1 MLTDEV
7 EVLLGVQATYAAPT
21 VADRGLNLAHWY
33 ERGSPVTSFGT
44 VDVEAEVRDLPDA
57 SHQETVD
64 AISVSAAWQ
73 DALTAFRR
81 KSPRGS
87 EQFRRGCER
96 IVGDAQQS
104 DEFVPQP
111 ADGNKSLG
119 KARLLDG

>member
-7 EVLLGVQATYAAPT
+7 EVLPGVQTTYAAPT
-21 VADRGLNLAHWY
+21 AADRRLNLAHWY
-33 ERGSPVTSFGT
+33 ERSSTVTSFGT

-64 AISVSAAWQ
+64 AISVFAVWQ

-81 KSPRGS
+81 NSPRGS
-87 EQFRRGCER
+87 EQCRRGCER
-96 IVGDAQQS
+96 IVGDAQES
-104 DEFVPQP
+104 DELFPQP

-119 KARLLDG
+119 DARLLDG